1 MILDS
6 QYRQDTIKKKVAEW
20 DPRFSLEDMPGAHF
34 KVLYYGPGGSERIK
48 IDVLIEGCAELPFLN
63 AHDINY
69 QYGPRGSRLPVA
81 PLWLVLLH
89 KVLGWRK
96 HLRAPKY
103 PQYMKHW
110 RDASDVA
117 NLLSIAWETRETL
130 EHLPNE
136 FNKSARTWV
145 NEFIAAYPRP
155 EISYQWRST
164 IGFEQGPTNCIAL
177 VTYSM
182 TQDGQPCRKNYR
194 VPDQA
199 TDSLGFIPSGYQLK
213 TYATPQC
220 VPHLYRVL

>member
-1 MILDS
+1 MDVLILAS
-6 QYRQDTIKKKVAEW
+6 PYHQDTVKRKVAEW

-34 KVLYYGPGGSERIK
+34 KVLYYDPGGSERIK

-63 AHDINY
+63 ARDVNY
-69 QYGPRGSRLPVA
+69 QYGPRLPVA

-117 NLLSIAWETRETL
+117 NLLSIAWQKEETL
-130 EHLPNE
+130 ALDYLPNE
-136 FNKSARTWV
+136 FIKSARTWV

-155 EISYQWRST
+155 EISYQWRS
-164 IGFEQGPTNCIAL
+164 IGFEQ
-177 VTYSM
+177 
-182 TQDGQPCRKNYR
+182 
-194 VPDQA
+194 
-199 TDSLGFIPSGYQLK
+199 
-213 TYATPQC
+213 
-220 VPHLYRVL
+220 